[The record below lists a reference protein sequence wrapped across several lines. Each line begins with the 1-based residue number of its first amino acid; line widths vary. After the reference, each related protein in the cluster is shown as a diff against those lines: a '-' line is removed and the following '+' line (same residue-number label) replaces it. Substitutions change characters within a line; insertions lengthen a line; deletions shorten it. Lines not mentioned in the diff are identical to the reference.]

1 MRINKENA
9 IGLVIDVQENKF
21 NQLSNKE
28 TFLKNTLNVINGLKI
43 LGVPLIVTQQNTEVQ
58 GATVQEINQ
67 AIGNFSYIEKSH
79 FSCYREPAFIR
90 VLNRV
95 GKRNVVIVGTEAH
108 ICIMQ
113 TALDL
118 IYNNFNPVVVADA
131 IDSVREEDRKLALW
145 RMRDVGAVM
154 ATTESILF
162 ELCRETGIPEY
173 EQLVNLLRK

>member
-9 IGLVIDVQENKF
+9 IGLVVDIQEKKF
-21 NQLSNKE
+21 KKLSNKE
-28 TFLKNTLNVINGLKI
+28 TFLKNTLKVISGLKI
-43 LGVPLIVTQQNTEVQ
+43 LGIPLIVTQQDTEIH
-58 GATVQEINQ
+58 GETIQEINQ

-118 IYNNFNPVVVADA
+118 IYNNFNPVVVVDA
-131 IDSVREEDRKLALW
+131 IDSVKEEDRKLSLW
-145 RMRDVGAVM
+145 RMRDVGAIM
-154 ATTESILF
+154 ATSESILF
-162 ELCRETGIPEY
+162 ELCRKSDTPEY
-173 EQLVNLLRK
+173 EQLDKLLRT